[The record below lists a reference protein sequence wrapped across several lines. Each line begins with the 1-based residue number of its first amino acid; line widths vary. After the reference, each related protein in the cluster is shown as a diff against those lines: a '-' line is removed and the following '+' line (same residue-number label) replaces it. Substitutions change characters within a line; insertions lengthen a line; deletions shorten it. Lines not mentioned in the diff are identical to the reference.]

1 MIYGCFV
8 FCCEFV
14 CFVFSLFDLGLLVVW
29 GLCCCWVFCLWWFV
43 FDCGDVG
50 WCTLL
55 LVVVVLFVVWFVWR
69 FEGCLI
75 GWGMYWCTRLCI
87 VIGVCFSVL
96 N

>member
-1 MIYGCFV
+1 MVVLCFVASSCALCFRCLIWVCWWCGVWVAAGCFV
-8 FCCEFV
+8 C
-14 CFVFSLFDLGLLVVW
+14 G
-29 GLCCCWVFCLWWFV
+29 GLCLIVVMW
-43 FDCGDVG
+43 G

-55 LVVVVLFVVWFVWR
+55 LVVVVLFVVWFVCR